1 MSFANRLLAGLLG
14 GTIAAL
20 LCAAAVLRR
29 LPAEPKDAMTAAGMT
44 LMLVWPVLVVLAF
57 VPARS
62 WLGWAAMT
70 GVSLAAVGIGWVM
83 A

>member
-1 MSFANRLLAGLLG
+1 MANRLLSGFVG

-29 LPAEPKDAMTAAGMT
+29 LPAEPNDAMTAAGMT
-44 LMLVWPVLVVLAF
+44 LMLVWPVLVVAAF
-57 VPARS
+57 VPGRS
-62 WLGWAAMT
+62 WLGWATMLA
-70 GVSLAAVGIGWVM
+70 VSLIAAVIGWGF

>member
-1 MSFANRLLAGLLG
+1 MNMANRLLAGFVG

-29 LPAEPKDAMTAAGMT
+29 LPAESDDAMTAAGMT
-44 LMLVWPVLVVLAF
+44 LMLVWPVLVVVAF
-57 VPARS
+57 VPGRS
-62 WLGWAAMT
+62 WLGWAVMV
-70 GVSLAAVGIGWVM
+70 GVALVAAVIGWGI

>member
-1 MSFANRLLAGLLG
+1 MVNRLLSGFVG

-29 LPAEPKDAMTAAGMT
+29 LPAEPNDAMTAAGMT
-44 LMLVWPVLVVLAF
+44 LMLVWPVLVVAAF
-57 VPARS
+57 APGRS
-62 WLGWAAMT
+62 WLGWVAMVA
-70 GVSLAAVGIGWVM
+70 VSLIAAVIGWGI